1 MNIKK
6 NYKKSL
12 AALLV
17 SGLVVGGAFAVLT
30 ASDVDSN
37 TQTITTG
44 TFEVKFANEGNGFAD
59 MAAFPRTREQAV
71 TDLSASAYKFSVT
84 NNGTID
90 AVAKLGAINIA
101 TLTNPEGAS
110 PAIYSSEL
118 LPKDKVH
125 VIIQDVTADESVGIA
140 ALNDASIVY
149 EGTLADL
156 EASDSKHG
164 ATALMH
170 FNAGASKTFKMIV
183 YIDNGADNA
192 ILYGAD
198 TLPKTATFTLKAF
211 YAQEDGGI
219 FEYSGNEISGGNAWE
234 SIVTGA

>member
-71 TDLSASAYKFSVT
+71 TDLTASAYKFDVT

-90 AVAKLGAINIA
+90 AVAKLGAINIVP
-101 TLTNPEGAS
+101 LTNPEPGS
-110 PAIYSSEL
+110 PIYSTEK
-118 LPKDKVH
+118 LPLDKVH
-125 VIIQDVTADESVGIA
+125 VIIQDVTNDPSAGIA
-140 ALNDASIVY
+140 NAGDASIVY

-170 FNAGASKTFKMIV
+170 FAAGASKTFKMIV
-183 YIDNGADNA
+183 YIDNSADNA

>member
-30 ASDVDSN
+30 ASDVDTN

-44 TFEVKFANEGNGFAD
+44 TFEVKFANEGDGFAD

-71 TDLSASAYKFSVT
+71 TDLTATAYKFEVT

-90 AVAKLGAINIA
+90 AVAKLGAIDIA
-101 TLTNPEGAS
+101 TLVNPEPGS
-110 PAIYSSEL
+110 PIYSSEL

-125 VIIQDVTADESVGIA
+125 VIIQDVTADPEAGIA
-140 ALNDASIVY
+140 ALNDPSIVY
-149 EGTLADL
+149 EDTLANL

-170 FNAGASKTFKMIV
+170 FDAGATKKFKMIV
-183 YIDNGADNA
+183 YIDNDAANE

-219 FEYSGNEISGGNAWE
+219 FSYSDGEISGGNAWE
-234 SIVTGA
+234 DILVGA